1 MEAHLESV
9 DGKMNTLR
17 FLSRVIKDTIF
28 NQDTAKKHSDLRAH
42 YIVILQS
49 IHNLLTLCQED
60 IVYQINR
67 LNRHIEDIKTVKM

>member
-60 IVYQINR
+60 INYQINR
-67 LNRHIEDIKTVKM
+67 LNRHIEDIKAVKM